1 MTELSAAAA
10 ESLSKYEGVVS
21 LRGLAVGE
29 TDCCFN
35 EEPYSLS
42 EPAAE
47 SLSKHEGLLSLGGLL
62 SLHSNALA
70 NALVTAV
77 AERRLE
83 SDEDVLDLVTVSS
96 LSDDAAEVLA
106 RHDGLILLTGLWE
119 LSSKSARIL
128 LEGTAEVD
136 TFCSLKEIAK
146 G

>member
-1 MTELSAAAA
+1 
-10 ESLSKYEGVVS
+10 
-21 LRGLAVGE
+21 
-29 TDCCFN
+29 
-35 EEPYSLS
+35 YSLS

-62 SLHSNALA
+62 SLHSNAL
-70 NALVTAV
+70 VTAV

-83 SDEDVLDLVTVSS
+83 SDEDVLDLVTVFS